1 MDLRQFSALL
11 AVAEHGSFSAAAK
24 ALYTV
29 QSNVSAH
36 VIRLE
41 KELGTE
47 LIDRGRVQLTS
58 AGQLVAARARR
69 IQAELDAI
77 STDLSAAAGA
87 LSGEVRFGVIGT
99 TARWLMP
106 LMLTRLRETHPGV
119 RIVVMEAS
127 TTSLVPQVEDGR
139 LDLAVINL
147 PVESVELITQPLFE
161 EALICIVGK
170 HHPLAGQ
177 SAITV
182 PELADHRLMLP
193 PVGTALRRD
202 LDEQARKARVKL
214 NVVAEIDGGR
224 LMTSLAMEGYAAA
237 VVPATAAPKWV
248 QGDFR
253 TIPMV
258 GLPQRRVGVTSR
270 RRTTLS
276 AAGQAVVDILTQ
288 VMRENGPLQPGVTV
302 AV

>member
-1 MDLRQFSALL
+1 MDLKQFSALL

-24 ALYTV
+24 ALFTV

-41 KELGTE
+41 KELGAE
-47 LIDRGRVQLTS
+47 LIDRSRVQLTS
-58 AGQLVAARARR
+58 AGQLVAVRARR

-106 LMLTRLRETHPGV
+106 LMLTRLRETYPGV

-139 LDLAVINL
+139 LDLAVVNL
-147 PVESVELITQPLFE
+147 PVESTELITQPLFD

-170 HHPLAGQ
+170 NHPLAGH
-177 SAITV
+177 SVMTV
-182 PELADHRLMLP
+182 PELAEYKLMLP
-193 PVGTALRRD
+193 PIGTALRRD
-202 LDEQARKARVKL
+202 LDEQARRARVKL

-248 QGDFR
+248 QGDFT
-253 TIPMV
+253 TIPML

-276 AAGQAVVDILTQ
+276 AAGQAVVDILTL
-288 VMRENGPLQPGVTV
+288 VMRENGPLQPGVSV